1 MASNMGVATWIVTC
15 MRIRSLP
22 GDCRVEL
29 MRENRAIHLP
39 CWYKRLNVASIWAML
54 GAMTGVIISPDL
66 RRFIVA
72 NIHTVPHLEALM
84 LLQARGGT
92 WTTAEVG
99 SRIYLDTSRAEN
111 LLEELA
117 ASHLVS
123 GDGDCWRYEPASSA
137 LNETVC
143 LLAATYTRHVVAV
156 AELIHSRLGRNA
168 IDFADA
174 FILRK
179 DPE

>member
-1 MASNMGVATWIVTC
+1 MHS
-15 MRIRSLP
+15 S
-22 GDCRVEL
+22 DCRVE
-29 MRENRAIHLP
+29 MVHENRDIHRLR
-39 CWYKRLNVASIWAML
+39 CFKRLNVGSIWAML
-54 GAMTGVIISPDL
+54 KPMTGVIISPDL

-72 NIHTVPHLEALM
+72 NIHTVPHLEALI

-92 WTTAEVG
+92 WTTTEVG
-99 SRIYLDTSRAEN
+99 LRIYLDTSRAEK
-111 LLEELA
+111 LLKELA
-117 ASHLVS
+117 ASRLVS
-123 GDGDCWRYEPASSA
+123 GDGDCWRYEPASTA
-137 LNETVC
+137 LNEMVC